1 VSESGGFGEIQGC
14 RNVHQGQLGISQHV
28 ASEGRAHLVGNRSE
42 TCPFRPQ
49 STVKGPPMCGQPP
62 GHRCGRTLLFQKLF
76 AELPAEFVPFIVRT
90 DPFSFFDVLLQL
102 LMHDRVR
109 TRKWLL
115 QRFGWEDQRGHFLIE
130 VHLGS
135 KGRAVGFRVP
145 GCPSRHENRGS
156 YPCAPAQFA
165 NYLRHRGQRSLANQ
179 ARALSHRTIWAV
191 AEDGETVRDLQLDDA
206 ATGPNS
212 QMSFQSTKSVT

>member
-1 VSESGGFGEIQGC
+1 MCESGGFGEIQGC
-14 RNVHQGQLGISQHV
+14 RNVHQGQLGIGQHV

-62 GHRCGRTLLFQKLF
+62 GHRCGRTLLFQELF
-76 AELPAEFVPFIVRT
+76 AELPAKLVHCIVRG

-109 TRKWLL
+109 TGKWLL
-115 QRFGWEDQRGHFLIE
+115 QRYGWEDQRGYFLIE

-135 KGRAVGFRVP
+135 KGRAVGFQVP
-145 GCPSRHENRGS
+145 RCPSRHENLGS

-165 NYLRHRGQRSLANQ
+165 NYLRHRRQRSLANQ
-179 ARALSHRTIWAV
+179 ARALSH
-191 AEDGETVRDLQLDDA
+191 
-206 ATGPNS
+206 
-212 QMSFQSTKSVT
+212 

>member
-102 LMHDRVR
+102 SMHDRVR
-109 TRKWLL
+109 TGKRLL
-115 QRFGWEDQRGHFLIE
+115 QRCGWQDQRGHFLIE

-135 KGRAVGFRVP
+135 EQRAIGFRVP
-145 GCPSRHENRGS
+145 RCPLRHENLGW
-156 YPCAPAQFA
+156 YPLGTTQLA
-165 NYLRHRGQRSLANQ
+165 NHLRHRCQCSLANQ
-179 ARALSHRTIWAV
+179 ARALSHRIVWAV
-191 AEDGETVRDLQLDDA
+191 AEDGETLVDLQLDDA
-206 ATGPNS
+206 ATGLNS